1 MLQFPVY
8 SFAHQFSVHTGDE
21 KKMTGGRKGRAREKA
36 DPLFRSLGVHLWF
49 IWYKEP
55 ENKPILNFLLLGMVF
70 KAEVSLLTVR
80 VFLSCVE
87 VFSIQPCYKEED
99 I

>member
-1 MLQFPVY
+1 MR
-8 SFAHQFSVHTGDE
+8 TGDE
-21 KKMTGGRKGRAREKA
+21 RKMTEGRKGKAREKA
-36 DPLFRSLGVHLWF
+36 DPLFRSLGVRLWF

-55 ENKPILNFLLLGMVF
+55 ENKLILNFLLLGMVF
-70 KAEVSLLTVR
+70 KAEVSLLTMR
-80 VFLSCVE
+80 VLLSCVE